1 LSVITASDLIAI
13 QGEPLISNEGC
24 NAMRTHSP
32 TTDDSRYLRQIHCF
46 PLLEAE
52 EESSLARRWLENA
65 DGQAVHKIL
74 TSHLRLVPNVARC
87 YRGYGL
93 PLSDLI
99 SEGNVGLMQAAKRF
113 DPEKGARFSTYAVW
127 WIKATIQEYI
137 LRSWS
142 LVKIGT
148 TTSQRILFFKLR
160 RMKNRIAAF
169 QEGDMRPDQAKLIAE
184 HLGVDEQDVVE
195 MNRRLDGD
203 MSLNVPVGDDDQA
216 YEWQD
221 RLVDER
227 PNPEKLVGENDEF
240 KHRQRALREALTTLG
255 DRERYVFEMRRL
267 ADEPVSL
274 EILAAELGVSRERV
288 RQIEARAFEKVCRA
302 VRQRGA
308 AGQQIA
314 AINRYQASVRAQEP
328 KVATSNL
335 LMAAEVGAPLCAD

>member
-1 LSVITASDLIAI
+1 
-13 QGEPLISNEGC
+13 
-24 NAMRTHSP
+24 MRTHSP

-74 TSHLRLVPNVARC
+74 TSHLRLVPNVARS

-169 QEGDMRPDQAKLIAE
+169 QEGDMRPDQTKLIAE
-184 HLGVDEQDVVE
+184 RLGVDEQDVVE

-227 PNPEKLVGENDEF
+227 PDPEKLVGENDEF
-240 KHRQRALREALTTLG
+240 EHRQRALREALTTLG
-255 DRERYVFEMRRL
+255 DRERYVFEMRCGWRYWQRSSASLASECGKSKRGRSKRSAEPCDKEVRL
-267 ADEPVSL
+267 GGKSPRKTG
-274 EILAAELGVSRERV
+274 IKPPRGRRSRRSP
-288 RQIEARAFEKVCRA
+288 RPIC
-302 VRQRGA
+302 
-308 AGQQIA
+308 
-314 AINRYQASVRAQEP
+314 
-328 KVATSNL
+328 
-335 LMAAEVGAPLCAD
+335 